1 MAVRGS
7 VFALLLALALAAPVT
22 AQVAP
27 GCGPAKVKFEVT
39 LAKTSNPVPAPEPG
53 KALVVFVQ
61 DSGTKEYAEGTPL
74 TQFGIDGAWVGA
86 AQGDAYFLVPVAPGE
101 HHLCS
106 NWQTKLMRL
115 GDSRTTAALHFTA
128 EAGETYFFGTKYIIQ
143 DGLVLFDPLDS
154 DEAKLLITSFALA
167 TSHEKK

>member
-1 MAVRGS
+1 MVVRAT

-27 GCGPAKVKFEVT
+27 GCGPANVKFEVT
-39 LAKTSNPVPAPEPG
+39 ITKTSNPLPAPEPG

-61 DSGTKEYAEGTPL
+61 DSGTKYAEGTPL

-86 AQGDAYFLVPVAPGE
+86 AQGDAYFSVSVAPGE

-106 NWQTKLMRL
+106 NWQAKLVRV
-115 GDSRTTAALHFTA
+115 GDPRATAALHFTA
-128 EAGETYFFGTKYIIQ
+128 DAGHTYFFGTKYVVQ
-143 DGLVLFDPLDS
+143 NGLIWFDPLDN
-154 DEAKLLITSFALA
+154 DEAKLLVASFALA
-167 TSHEKK
+167 TSRLKK